1 MLFTYMSFY
10 YYITRVV
17 GIVQDCLTMFLKN
30 HLTGFITGI
39 LEDASLFGHL
49 YSAQFCT
56 GFLHVT
62 DYMLSSD
69 N

>member
-1 MLFTYMSFY
+1 
-10 YYITRVV
+10 
-17 GIVQDCLTMFLKN
+17 MFLKK

-39 LEDASLFGHL
+39 LQNASLFGHL
-49 YSAQFCT
+49 YSAQLCT